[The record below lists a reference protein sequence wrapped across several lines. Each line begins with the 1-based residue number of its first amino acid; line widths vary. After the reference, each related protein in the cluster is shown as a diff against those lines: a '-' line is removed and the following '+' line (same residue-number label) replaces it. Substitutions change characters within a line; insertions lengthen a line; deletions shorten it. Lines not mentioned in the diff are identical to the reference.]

1 MKLGYSTW
9 GMPTVEMDEAVPHL
23 ASLGYDGIEI
33 TVIPGYT
40 TELGT
45 LDTEE
50 RRRIRSLFGRHGV
63 EMPAIAGH
71 TSLLEPDVR
80 QHGANMKRLRDTVVL
95 AADLA
100 MDHLVPCLDTTPGG
114 RPEDWPD
121 VRDRLLN
128 EVGDLVDFGTRH
140 GVVIAMEPHIGC
152 CLCDVERTL
161 WLLARIDS
169 EYLKLNY
176 DISHFDVAGVPTA
189 ESVAALAPHTVHTH
203 VKDQRG
209 RAPDFE
215 FLIPGEGDFNYVEY
229 LDAMKAAGYDDY
241 ITVEVSMMV
250 QAREDYDPL
259 DAAGLAYRTLDAA
272 FGASQAERAS

>member
-9 GMPTVEMDEAVPHL
+9 GMPAVELDEAVPHL

-33 TVIPGYT
+33 TVIPGYV

-45 LDTEE
+45 LDVEE
-50 RRRIRSLFGRHGV
+50 RRRIRGLFNKHGV

-80 QHGANMKRLRDTVVL
+80 LHAANMKRLKDTVEL
-95 AADLA
+95 CADLTL
-100 MDHLVPCLDTTPGG
+100 DHLVPCLDTTPGG
-114 RPEDWPD
+114 RPEDWND

-128 EVGDLVDFGTRH
+128 ETGDLVDHGDRH

-161 WLLARIDS
+161 WLLEQIDS
-169 EYLKLNY
+169 GYLKLNY

-215 FLIPGEGDFNYVEY
+215 FLIPGEGDFDYVEY
-229 LDAMKAAGYDDY
+229 LDAMQAAGYDDY

-250 QAREDYDPL
+250 QQREDYDPL
-259 DAAGLAYRTLDAA
+259 DAAGLAYRTLEAA
-272 FGASQAERAS
+272 FEASQAERT

>member
-9 GMPTVEMDEAVPHL
+9 GMPRVEMDKAVPHL

-45 LDTEE
+45 LDTGE
-50 RRRIRSLFGRHGV
+50 RRRIRGLFAQHGV

-71 TSLLEPDVR
+71 TSLLDPDVR
-80 QHGANMKRLRDTVVL
+80 QHAANMKRLKATVEL

-100 MDHLVPCLDTTPGG
+100 TGGLAPCLDTTPGG
-114 RPEDWPD
+114 RSEDWPD

-128 EVGDLVDFGTRH
+128 EVGDLVDFGARH

-161 WLLARIDS
+161 WLLERIDAP
-169 EYLKLNY
+169 YLKLNY

-209 RAPDFE
+209 TTPDFE
-215 FLIPGEGDFNYVEY
+215 FLIPGEGDFDYVEY

-250 QAREDYDPL
+250 QQREDYDPL
-259 DAAGLAYRTLDAA
+259 DAAGVAYRTLDAA
-272 FGASQAERAS
+272 FEASEAERKK

>member
-33 TVIPGYT
+33 TVIPGYS
-40 TELGT
+40 TELST
-45 LDTEE
+45 LDAEA
-50 RRRIRSLFGRHGV
+50 RRRIRGLFLKHGV

-71 TSLLEPDVR
+71 TSLLDPDTR
-80 QHGANMKRLRDTVVL
+80 QHAANMKRLRDTVEL
-95 AADLA
+95 AADLT
-100 MDHLVPCLDTTPGG
+100 MGSLVPCLDTTPGG

-121 VRDRLLN
+121 VRDRLVN
-128 EVGDLVDFGTRH
+128 EVGGLVDFGARH
-140 GVVIAMEPHIGC
+140 GVVIAMEPHVGC
-152 CLCDVERTL
+152 SLCDVERTL
-161 WLLARIDS
+161 WLLGQIDS
-169 EYLKLNY
+169 DYLKLNY

-189 ESVAALAPHTVHTH
+189 ESVAALAPHTIHTH

-209 RAPDFE
+209 TVPDFE
-215 FLIPGEGDFNYVEY
+215 FLIPGEGDFDYVEY

-250 QAREDYDPL
+250 QQREEYDPL

-272 FGASQAERAS
+272 FAASTAERP

>member
-9 GMPTVEMDEAVPHL
+9 GMPNVEMDEAVPHL

-33 TVIPGYT
+33 TVIPGYA

-45 LDTEE
+45 LDAEE
-50 RRRIRSLFGRHGV
+50 RRRIRGLFARHGV

-80 QHGANMKRLRDTVVL
+80 RHAANMRRLKDTVEL
-95 AADLA
+95 CADLT
-100 MDHLVPCLDTTPGG
+100 MDYLVPCLDTTPGG
-114 RPEDWPD
+114 QPNDWTD

-128 EVGDLVDFGTRH
+128 ETGELVDCGACH

-161 WLLARIDS
+161 WLLEQIDS

-189 ESVAALAPHTVHTH
+189 ESVSALALHTVHTH

-215 FLIPGEGDFNYVEY
+215 FLIPGEGDFDYVEY
-229 LDAMKAAGYDDY
+229 LDAMQAAGYDDY

-250 QAREDYDPL
+250 QQREDYDPL
-259 DAAGLAYRTLDAA
+259 EAAGLAYRTLEAA
-272 FGASQAERAS
+272 FGASQAERA

>member
-45 LDTEE
+45 LDTGE
-50 RRRIRSLFGRHGV
+50 RQRIRSLFAKHGV

-80 QHGANMKRLRDTVVL
+80 QHAANMKRLRDTVEL
-95 AADLA
+95 AADLT

-128 EVGDLVDFGTRH
+128 EAGGLVEFGARR

-161 WLLARIDS
+161 WLLDQIDS
-169 EYLKLNY
+169 AYLKLNY

-189 ESVAALAPHTVHTH
+189 ESVAALAPHTIHTH

-215 FLIPGEGDFNYVEY
+215 FLIPGEGDFDYVEY

-250 QAREDYDPL
+250 QQREDYDPL
-259 DAAGLAYRTLDAA
+259 GAAELAYRTLEAA
-272 FGASQAERAS
+272 FEASAAERT

>member
-45 LDTEE
+45 LDPEE
-50 RRRIRSLFGRHGV
+50 RRRIRSLFETHGV

-71 TSLLEPDVR
+71 TSLLESDVR
-80 QHGANMKRLRDTVVL
+80 QHAANMKRLRDTVEL
-95 AADLA
+95 AADLT
-100 MDHLVPCLDTTPGG
+100 MNHLVPCLDTTPGG

-128 EVGDLVDFGTRH
+128 EVGGLVEFGARH

-161 WLLARIDS
+161 WLLDQIDS
-169 EYLKLNY
+169 AYLKLNY

-215 FLIPGEGDFNYVEY
+215 FLIPGEGDFDYVEY

-250 QAREDYDPL
+250 QQREDYDPL
-259 DAAGLAYRTLDAA
+259 AAAGLAYRTLEEA
-272 FGASQAERAS
+272 FEASEAERP

>member
-33 TVIPGYT
+33 TVIPGYS

-45 LDTEE
+45 LDTAE
-50 RRRIRSLFGRHGV
+50 RGRIRGLFAKHGV

-71 TSLLEPDVR
+71 TSLLEHDVR
-80 QHGANMKRLRDTVVL
+80 QHAANMKRLRETVEL
-95 AADLA
+95 AADFT

-114 RPEDWPD
+114 RPEDWLH

-128 EVGDLVDFGTRH
+128 EAGDLVDFGAHH

-161 WLLARIDS
+161 WLLDQIDS

-215 FLIPGEGDFNYVEY
+215 FLIPGEGDFDYVEY

-241 ITVEVSMMV
+241 ITVEVSKMV
-250 QAREDYDPL
+250 QEREDYDPL
-259 DAAGLAYRTLDAA
+259 GAAGLAYRTLEAA
-272 FGASQAERAS
+272 FEASRAERT

>member
-45 LDTEE
+45 LDTGE
-50 RRRIRSLFGRHGV
+50 RRRIRSLFAKHGV

-80 QHGANMKRLRDTVVL
+80 QHAANMKRLRDTVEL
-95 AADLA
+95 AADFT

-128 EVGDLVDFGTRH
+128 EAGGLVEFGARR

-161 WLLARIDS
+161 WLLDQIDS
-169 EYLKLNY
+169 AYLKLNY

-189 ESVAALAPHTVHTH
+189 ESVAALAPHTIHTH

-215 FLIPGEGDFNYVEY
+215 FLIPGEGDFDYVEY

-250 QAREDYDPL
+250 QQREDYDPL
-259 DAAGLAYRTLDAA
+259 GAAGLAYRTLEAA
-272 FGASQAERAS
+272 FESSSAERRK

>member
-33 TVIPGYT
+33 TVIPGYA

-45 LDTEE
+45 LDAGE
-50 RRRIRSLFGRHGV
+50 RRRIRELFGKHSV

-71 TSLLEPDVR
+71 TSLLDPSVR
-80 QHGANMKRLRDTVVL
+80 QHAANMKRLKDTVEL

-100 MDHLVPCLDTTPGG
+100 MGGLVPCLDTTPGG
-114 RPEDWPD
+114 RPEDWPE

-128 EVGDLVDFGTRH
+128 EVGDLVDFGARH

-161 WLLARIDS
+161 WLLGQIDS
-169 EYLKLNY
+169 PHLRLNY
-176 DISHFDVAGVPTA
+176 DISHFDVAGVPTG
-189 ESVAALAPHTVHTH
+189 ESVAALAPHTIHTH

-209 RAPDFE
+209 TAPDFE
-215 FLIPGEGDFNYVEY
+215 FLIPGEGDFDYVEY

-250 QAREDYDPL
+250 QQREDYDPL
-259 DAAGLAYRTLDAA
+259 DAAGQAYRTLDAA
-272 FGASQAERAS
+272 FKASAAERT

>member
-45 LDTEE
+45 LDTGE
-50 RRRIRSLFGRHGV
+50 RRRIRSLFAKHGV

-80 QHGANMKRLRDTVVL
+80 QHAANMKRLRETVEL
-95 AADLA
+95 AADLT

-114 RPEDWPD
+114 RPEDWPG

-128 EVGDLVDFGTRH
+128 EVGGLVEFGARR
-140 GVVIAMEPHIGC
+140 GVVIAIEPHIGC

-161 WLLARIDS
+161 WLLDQIDS
-169 EYLKLNY
+169 AYLKLNY

-189 ESVAALAPHTVHTH
+189 ESVAALAPHTIHTH

-215 FLIPGEGDFNYVEY
+215 FLIPGEGDFDYVEY

-250 QAREDYDPL
+250 QQREDYDPL
-259 DAAGLAYRTLDAA
+259 GAAGLAYRTLEAA
-272 FGASQAERAS
+272 FESSSSERRK

>member
-9 GMPTVEMDEAVPHL
+9 GMPKVEMDEAVPHL

-40 TELGT
+40 TELST
-45 LDTEE
+45 LDAEE
-50 RRRIRSLFGRHGV
+50 RRRIRGLFAKHGV

-80 QHGANMKRLRDTVVL
+80 LHAANMKRLKETVDL
-95 AADLA
+95 CADLT

-114 RPEDWPD
+114 RPTDWPG

-128 EVGDLVDFGTRH
+128 ETGDLVDYGARH

-161 WLLARIDS
+161 WLLGQIDS

-209 RAPDFE
+209 TAPD
-215 FLIPGEGDFNYVEY
+215 
-229 LDAMKAAGYDDY
+229 

-250 QAREDYDPL
+250 QQREDYDPL
-259 DAAGLAYRTLDAA
+259 DAAGLAYRTLEAA
-272 FGASQAERAS
+272 FEASEAERT